1 MKGAACVVALDAE
14 AVCLEGVEAGSL
26 NTQLCSSSLCER
38 EWVVGCKSGSSNGKE
53 WEGVLYLEA
62 LVYFVDVVV
71 VAAAAAAVVVVVVV
85 VLVVV
90 LVVVVLV
97 VVVLVVVVVVL
108 LVVVVVL
115 VVVVAKEA
123 IAGTTGFA
131 VALQWCPVC
140 VREGRK
146 GDNV

>member
-115 VVVVAKEA
+115 VVVAKEA